1 MGGAGLKSCLITFV
15 GQEKPAQSKARMG
28 RGRARWGGSEKFKLI
43 PVLPRGAG
51 LKSCPI
57 TFAGRGKPARSK
69 AGKGRGGVGQNYH
82 PQDKMTI
89 LKVKSNFIE

>member
-1 MGGAGLKSCLITFV
+1 MYEKFTIIILSNVGGAGLKSCLITFV

-69 AGKGRGGVGQNYH
+69 AGKGRGGAKL
-82 PQDKMTI
+82 PSLI
-89 LKVKSNFIE
+89 